1 MEFNSYRIFLTIV
14 ISAVI
19 LVLIIIGIIRLIKY
33 IKKRKEN
40 KKAQPNLSQSN
51 SSTNETTE
59 DQNRPSTSVSIS
71 ISQNVK
77 YQKEILSKDLKI
89 NAYCECFLKPVKYEL
104 VKIYNDTCPIDLI
117 QFNKSNEISVTKCN
131 HGCLHDCIKSYL
143 IENDNNNEFKC
154 PICFSVLFNLKT
166 KS

>member
-14 ISAVI
+14 ISGVI

-59 DQNRPSTSVSIS
+59 DQNRPSTSVSMS

-117 QFNKSNEISVTKCN
+117 QFNKSIRK
-131 HGCLHDCIKSYL
+131 H
-143 IENDNNNEFKC
+143 
-154 PICFSVLFNLKT
+154 
-166 KS
+166 